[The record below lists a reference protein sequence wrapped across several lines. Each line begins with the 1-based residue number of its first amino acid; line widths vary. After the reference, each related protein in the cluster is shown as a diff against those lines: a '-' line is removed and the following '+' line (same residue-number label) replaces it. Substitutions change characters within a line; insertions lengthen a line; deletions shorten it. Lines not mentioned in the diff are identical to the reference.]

1 MNRFENTRLWQI
13 TLAVQSEPD
22 PEHQQRMKLRETFYS
37 FRERAEMLA
46 GEISHDLPDFTVHD
60 ISHIDALWEMAQLVT
75 GQDFVLTPPEAFV
88 LGGAF
93 LIHDLGMGIAAY
105 PNGIEE
111 LRKGQLWNDIVFAET
126 KKNLKRAPTD
136 DEIKN
141 PNKEIERFATQ
152 SVLRDSHAKHA
163 EKLALIKWKDSV
175 NNAVD
180 YHLIEDTELRQT
192 YGRVIGLI
200 AHSHWWPIEN
210 LIDNLPTML
219 GAPGGFSNE
228 WTVDPI
234 KIACLLR
241 ISDACHIDDRR
252 APGFLRAIRKPDND
266 ASKHW
271 VFQEKLYQPR
281 LESDRLVYT
290 SKNTF
295 TTEDN
300 SSWWH
305 CYDTL
310 QMIDHELRNVDSLL
324 TDTNRQRLAARGVS
338 NVEEPKRLIK
348 SIPTEGW
355 EPVDTQVKVSAV
367 ATLINNLG
375 GEQLYGKNE
384 LVPLRELIQNAT
396 DAIRARRLIEEQP
409 SNWGDI
415 FVRQGRD
422 DRGYWIEVEDTG
434 IGMSPEVLAG
444 PFLDFGTS
452 FWGSGMMHKELPGL
466 ESKGYVSTG
475 KYGIGFFSVFMW
487 GNDVQIITRRY
498 DKGYKDTWKL
508 EFTMGLSSRPLLRK
522 AETGEVP
529 INGGT
534 RVRVYLKYQPNF
546 LQHGINEKWSFEDD
560 CSWLCPS
567 IDANLFLEDEN
578 GSHKRKI
585 ISASDWTTVDGI
597 TFLKRV
603 IGPKN
608 IDDQYFQDNLNIF
621 KNDLQLLKNSSGEI
635 VGRACIFN
643 TNYFHEKHFYYTGIV
658 TVGGFRASELSGIV
672 GILLGEPY
680 RASRDIAIPIFEQN
694 KLNEW
699 ATEQAGL
706 IIKVLS
712 DPERLSDIASVI
724 KCLGGCTGDLPIAL
738 SSKGWVSSK
747 DISERKNT
755 PKEVLI
761 LQDAS
766 LSIAQKEKGKIIL
779 NDNVYAVDVG
789 RPGIFQGSMSSFI
802 DWPEFEIVHDN
813 EHWQFY
819 IYTLVGS
826 IIEALSINWS
836 CSVQEIVEAAEF
848 YDDENEIKRE
858 IGKVDGKLVELR
870 VMIIRKPTANEKTN
884 AN

>member
-1 MNRFENTRLWQI
+1 MNRFENTKLWQI
-13 TLAVQSEPD
+13 TLAIQSEPD
-22 PEHQQRMKLRETFYS
+22 PEHQQRMRLRETFYS
-37 FRERAEMLA
+37 FRERAKMLA
-46 GEISHDLPDFTVHD
+46 GEISRDLPDFTVHD
-60 ISHIDALWEMAQLVT
+60 ISHIDALWEMAQLVA

-93 LIHDLGMGIAAY
+93 LIHDLGMGVAAY

-111 LRKGQLWNDIVFAET
+111 LRKGQLWNDTIFAET
-126 KKNLKRAPTD
+126 KNNLKRAPTD

-141 PNKEIERFATQ
+141 PNKEIERSATQ

-163 EKLALIKWKDSV
+163 EKLALIKWKESV
-175 NNAVD
+175 NNAVE

-200 AHSHWWPIEN
+200 AHSHWWPIEK
-210 LIDNLPTML
+210 LIDNLPAKL

-228 WTVDPI
+228 WTVDPV
-234 KIACLLR
+234 KLACLLR
-241 ISDACHIDDRR
+241 ISDACHIDERR
-252 APGFLRAIRKPDND
+252 APGFLRAIRKPDNE

-271 VFQEKLYQPR
+271 VFQENLYQPL

-290 SKNTF
+290 SKNAF
-295 TTEDN
+295 TTEEN
-300 SSWWH
+300 SSWWY

-324 TDTNRQRLAARGVS
+324 TDKNRQRLAARGVS
-338 NVEEPKRLIK
+338 NVEEPKRLVK

-396 DAIRARRLIEEQP
+396 DAIRARHLMEKRL

-422 DRGYWIEVEDTG
+422 GRGYWIEVEDTG

-466 ESKGYVSTG
+466 ESKRFVSTG

-498 DKGYKDTWKL
+498 DKAHKDTWKL

-522 AETGEVP
+522 AETSEVS

-534 RVRVYLKYQPNF
+534 RVRVYLKDQPNF
-546 LQHGINEKWSFEDD
+546 LQYDINEKWSLEDD

-578 GSHKRKI
+578 GSNKKI
-585 ISASDWTTVDGI
+585 ISASDWMTIDGI
-597 TFLKRV
+597 TLLKRV
-603 IGPKN
+603 IRLKN
-608 IDDQYFQDNLNIF
+608 IDNHSLTQEYLNIL
-621 KNDLQLLKNSSGEI
+621 KNHLQLLKNSSGEI

-643 TNYFHEKHFYYTGIV
+643 SNSHGKYLYNYGIV

-680 RASRDIAIPIFEQN
+680 RASRDIAIPIIEQN
-694 KLNEW
+694 ILGEW
-699 ATEQAGL
+699 ATKQAGL
-706 IIKVLS
+706 IVTVLS
-712 DPERLSDIASVI
+712 DSERLSNIASVI
-724 KCLGGCTGDLPIAL
+724 KCLGGYTGDLPIAL

-747 DISERKNT
+747 DISECKNT
-755 PKEVLI
+755 PEEVI
-761 LQDAS
+761 IVQDAS
-766 LSIAQKEKGKIIL
+766 LSLAQKEKGKIIL
-779 NDNVYAVDVG
+779 NDNVYAVNVG
-789 RPGIFQGSMSSFI
+789 KPGIFQGSRSSFI
-802 DWPEFEIVHDN
+802 DWPEFEIGHND
-813 EHWQFY
+813 EYWQFY
-819 IYTLVGS
+819 IYTLVS
-826 IIEALSINWS
+826 SQQYNVVKYISY
-836 CSVQEIVEAAEF
+836 V
-848 YDDENEIKRE
+848 
-858 IGKVDGKLVELR
+858 
-870 VMIIRKPTANEKTN
+870 PH
-884 AN
+884 

>member
-1 MNRFENTRLWQI
+1 MNRFENTRLWEI

-22 PEHQQRMKLRETFYS
+22 PEHQQRTKLREAFNS
-37 FRERAEMLA
+37 FRERAQMLA
-46 GEISHDLPDFTVHD
+46 GEISRDLPDFTVHD

-75 GQDFVLTPPEAFV
+75 DQDFKLTPPEAFV

-93 LIHDLGMGIAAY
+93 LIHDLGMGVAAY
-105 PNGIEE
+105 PNGVEE
-111 LRKGQLWNDIVFAET
+111 LRKEQLWNDTIFAEM

-141 PNKEIERFATQ
+141 PDKEIENFVTQ

-210 LIDNLPTML
+210 LIDNLPTTL

-234 KIACLLR
+234 KLACLLR
-241 ISDACHIDDRR
+241 ISDACHIDERR

-271 VFQEKLYQPR
+271 VFQDNLYQPR

-290 SKNTF
+290 SKNAF
-295 TTEDN
+295 TVEEN
-300 SSWWH
+300 LSWWQ
-305 CYDTL
+305 CYETL
-310 QMIDHELRNVDSLL
+310 QMIDYELRNVDSLL
-324 TDTNRQRLAARGVS
+324 TDTNKQRLAARGVS
-338 NVEEPKRLIK
+338 NVEEPKRLVK

-396 DAIRARRLIEEQP
+396 DAIRARRLIEERP

-422 DRGYWIEVEDTG
+422 DRGNWIEVEDTG

-466 ESKGYVSTG
+466 ESKGFESTG

-498 DKGYKDTWKL
+498 DKAHEDTWKL

-522 AETGEVP
+522 AETDD
-529 INGGT
+529 ILRDGGT
-534 RVRVYLKYQPNF
+534 RVRVYLKDQLNF
-546 LQHGINEKWSFEDD
+546 LQPRINEKWSLEDY

-567 IDANLFLEDEN
+567 IDANLFLDDEN
-578 GSHKRKI
+578 GLPKKI
-585 ISASDWTTVDGI
+585 ISASDWITIDGI
-597 TFLKRV
+597 TLLKRV

-608 IDDQYFQDNLNIF
+608 IENQSFQENLDTLN
-621 KNDLQLLKNSSGEI
+621 NNLQLLKNSSGEI

-643 TNYFHEKHFYYTGIV
+643 TNSPHEKYMNVNGIV
-658 TVGGFRASELSGIV
+658 TLGGFRANELSGIV

-680 RASRDIAIPIFEQN
+680 RASRDIAIPIIEQN

-706 IIKVLS
+706 IVKNLS
-712 DPERLSDIASVI
+712 NPEQLNNIASVI
-724 KCLGGCTGDLPIAL
+724 KRLGGHTGDLPIAL
-738 SSKGWVSSK
+738 SSKGCVSSK

-755 PKEVLI
+755 PEEVL
-761 LQDAS
+761 LVQDAS
-766 LSIAQKEKGKIIL
+766 LYLAQKEKGKIIL

-789 RPGIFQGSMSSFI
+789 WPGIFQGSGSYSI
-802 DWPEFEIVHDN
+802 YWPEFKIVHDN
-813 EHWQFY
+813 ENWQFHSNS
-819 IYTLVGS
+819 LVGS
-826 IIEALSINWS
+826 IIEALAINWS
-836 CSVQEIVEAAEF
+836 CSVQEIVEVAEF
-848 YDDENEIKRE
+848 DDDEKYVKRE
-858 IGKVDGKLVELR
+858 IGKVDGNLVELN
-870 VMIIRKPTANEKTN
+870 VIIIRKPNVNEKTN

>member
-1 MNRFENTRLWQI
+1 MNRFENTRLWKI

-22 PEHQQRMKLRETFYS
+22 PEHQQRTKLRETFHS

-46 GEISHDLPDFTVHD
+46 GEISRDLPDFTVHD

-75 GQDFVLTPPEAFV
+75 GQNFVLTPPEAFV

-93 LIHDLGMGIAAY
+93 LIHDLGMGVAAY

-111 LRKGQLWNDIVFAET
+111 LRKGALWNDTIFAEM

-141 PNKEIERFATQ
+141 LDQEIERFATQ
-152 SVLRDSHAKHA
+152 SVLRDSHAKYA

-175 NNAVD
+175 DNATE
-180 YHLIEDTELRQT
+180 YHLIEDNDLRQT

-200 AHSHWWPIEN
+200 AHSHWWSIEE
-210 LIDNLPTML
+210 LIDNLPTTL

-228 WTVDPI
+228 WTVDPV
-234 KIACLLR
+234 KLACLLR
-241 ISDACHIDDRR
+241 ISDACHIDERR

-271 VFQEKLYQPR
+271 VFQENLYQPR
-281 LESDRLVYT
+281 LESDRLAYT
-290 SKNTF
+290 SKKAF
-295 TTEDN
+295 TVEEN
-300 SSWWH
+300 LSWWQ
-305 CYDTL
+305 CYETL

-324 TDTNRQRLAARGVS
+324 TDTNRQRLAACGVS
-338 NVEEPKRLIK
+338 NVEEPKRLVK

-367 ATLINNLG
+367 ATLVNNLG
-375 GEQLYGKNE
+375 GEQLYGKNKS
-384 LVPLRELIQNAT
+384 VPLRELIQNAT
-396 DAIRARRLIEEQP
+396 DAIRARRLIEERP

-415 FVRQGRD
+415 FVRQGKD

-434 IGMSPEVLAG
+434 IGMSPEVLTG

-452 FWGSGMMHKELPGL
+452 FWGSRMMHKELPGL
-466 ESKGYVSTG
+466 ESKGFESTG

-498 DKGYKDTWKL
+498 DKAHKDTWKL

-522 AETGEVP
+522 AETDEIP

-534 RVRVYLKYQPNF
+534 KVRVYLKDQPNF
-546 LQHGINEKWSFEDD
+546 LQHGRNEKWSLEDY

-567 IDANLFLEDEN
+567 IDANLFLDDEN
-578 GSHKRKI
+578 GSPRKI
-585 ISASDWTTVDGI
+585 ISASDWKTIDGI
-597 TFLKRV
+597 TLLKRI

-608 IDDQYFQDNLNIF
+608 IDDKSLQDNLDIL
-621 KNDLQLLKNSSGEI
+621 KNGLQLLKNSSGET
-635 VGRACIFN
+635 VGRACVFN
-643 TNYFHEKHFYYTGIV
+643 TNYTHGKYFHTNGIV

-680 RASRDIAIPIFEQN
+680 RASRDIAIPIIEQN
-694 KLNEW
+694 KVNEW

-706 IIKVLS
+706 IVKVIR

-724 KCLGGCTGDLPIAL
+724 KRLGGCIGDLPIAL
-738 SSKGWVSSK
+738 NSNGWVSSK

-755 PKEVLI
+755 PEEVLI
-761 LQDAS
+761 VQDAS
-766 LSIAQKEKGKIIL
+766 LSIAQSENGKIIL
-779 NDNVYAVDVG
+779 NDNVYAVNVG
-789 RPGIFQGSMSSFI
+789 RPGIFQGGMSSFI
-802 DWPEFEIVHDN
+802 DWPEFEFVHDN
-813 EHWQFY
+813 KHWQFH
-819 IYTLVGS
+819 IYSLVGS

-836 CSVQEIVEAAEF
+836 CSMQEIVDAMEF
-848 YDDENEIKRE
+848 SDDEKQIKRE
-858 IGKVDGKLVELR
+858 IGKVDGKLVELS
-870 VMIIRKPTANEKTN
+870 VDIIRNPIANEKN
-884 AN
+884 